1 MKKLLALLLV
11 LSCTTANAGFVT
23 GAIVGS
29 AMLSNS
35 SSSQQSTVLLS
46 ATHDLLTCKAVGDS
60 YRDVPDEYCGYV
72 LQYGRWVFI
81 TPAQYAKQLGY
92 SFIYRRGVVF
102 IDGTKHIVME
112 VSK

>member
-1 MKKLLALLLV
+1 
-11 LSCTTANAGFVT
+11 
-23 GAIVGS
+23 
-29 AMLSNS
+29 
-35 SSSQQSTVLLS
+35 
-46 ATHDLLTCKAVGDS
+46 
-60 YRDVPDEYCGYV
+60 VPDEYCGYV